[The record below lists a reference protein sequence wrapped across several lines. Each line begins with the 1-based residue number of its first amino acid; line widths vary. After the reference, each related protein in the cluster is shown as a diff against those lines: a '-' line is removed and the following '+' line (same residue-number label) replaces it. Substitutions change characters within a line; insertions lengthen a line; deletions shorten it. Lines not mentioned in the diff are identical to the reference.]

1 MDALQAIPRTN
12 AYFFLIGAS
21 EMKTVVSHYQ
31 GELKTIFER
40 AGVLRGYPHLFR
52 HTFATWLLE
61 DGVPI
66 EDVAKLMGHTTEA
79 MTRLYSHWIKSRQ
92 EGLEAKLKNSWSR
105 LVRQKP
111 SAPPKQTQTI

>member
-1 MDALQAIPRTN
+1 M
-12 AYFFLIGAS
+12 
-21 EMKTVVSHYQ
+21 
-31 GELKTIFER
+31 
-40 AGVLRGYPHLFR
+40 RGYPHLFR